1 MMTVGEYTKHGE
13 GMGSFVS
20 YKVNVKV
27 RTSTP
32 FGPDSVCF
40 ASNADLSLRVEDQL
54 GAVPQERVHNGQ
66 AI

>member
-27 RTSTP
+27 RTSP
-32 FGPDSVCF
+32 HLPRYCV
-40 ASNADLSLRVEDQL
+40 LRHDC
-54 GAVPQERVHNGQ
+54 
-66 AI
+66 